1 MTYKMIVLDLDDT
14 LLRDDHTIS
23 PRTKEALMTAQEQ
36 GVKVVLARTSNVW
49 YAQCS
54 QRTSLRRIRQF
65 HSIF

>member
-36 GVKVVLARTSNVW
+36 GVKVVLASTSNVW